1 VLFRCGRAR
10 HFLRIHSNPL
20 TTILVILTNI
30 MYSTLSER
38 KVSGQVVLK
47 SFGKGTK
54 ASTKNGEPTRKGLDE
69 ATVYTTAY
77 GTQYVLPVDAMFSRA
92 ELLELLEEARETARA
107 EKEGD
112 K

>member
-1 VLFRCGRAR
+1 
-10 HFLRIHSNPL
+10 LRK
-20 TTILVILTNI
+20 
-30 MYSTLSER
+30 E
-38 KVSGQVVLK
+38 SGQVVLK
-47 SFGKGTK
+47 SRRK
-54 ASTKNGEPTRKGLDE
+54 AASEDE

-107 EKEGD
+107 EKEND

>member
-1 VLFRCGRAR
+1 M
-10 HFLRIHSNPL
+10 
-20 TTILVILTNI
+20 LVILTGI

-38 KVSGQVVLK
+38 KVSGLVVLK
-47 SFGKGTK
+47 SLGKGTK
-54 ASTKNGEPTRKGLDE
+54 ANTKNGGSTRKGLDDE